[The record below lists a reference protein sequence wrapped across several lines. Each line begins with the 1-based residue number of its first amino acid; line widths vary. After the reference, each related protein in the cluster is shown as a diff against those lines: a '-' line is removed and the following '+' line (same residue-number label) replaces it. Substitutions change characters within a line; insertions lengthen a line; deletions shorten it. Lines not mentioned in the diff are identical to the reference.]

1 MKTPTING
9 YYADLAVAGG
19 DDHVIHEDSDTYY
32 FVNYAAPI
40 STVAETKNVT
50 QTIKYEYAD
59 GITAG
64 RPELPDT
71 DVQALTFN
79 RIVLTNPF
87 TGAILSDTW
96 TPAQKFTVIET
107 PTINGFYADLA
118 QAGSDQV
125 VTHESPDMDYVVKY
139 LAPDVTTEQW
149 TVTQTVKYEYAD
161 GITANRPTLPATNVQ
176 KLTFNRKIT
185 KNPITGEIISDVW
198 TPAQQN
204 FQSVVT
210 PELAG
215 FLADY
220 SVIDD
225 QTVDYTSA
233 NLDYV
238 VLSTPLNSSQ
248 RNQPSRRSRQHRVS
262 RQNRQ
267 R

>member
-1 MKTPTING
+1 M
-9 YYADLAVAGG
+9 
-19 DDHVIHEDSDTYY
+19 
-32 FVNYAAPI
+32 
-40 STVAETKNVT
+40 
-50 QTIKYEYAD
+50 
-59 GITAG
+59 
-64 RPELPDT
+64 
-71 DVQALTFN
+71 
-79 RIVLTNPF
+79 LTNPF

-220 SVIDD
+220 SVIDG
-225 QTVDYTSA
+225 QTVDYNSA

-238 VLSTPLNSSQ
+238 VKYAAPTSTVAETKSVTQTVKYEYADGVTAGRPTLPTTNVQTLTFNRVEETNPFTGEVLSSTWTPA
-248 RNQPSRRSRQHRVS
+248 QHFTVVKTPTI
-262 RQNRQ
+262 NGFYAD
-267 R
+267 